1 LTLRTVLEQ
10 AAALNVLHQDCSLHN
25 VTIEDLDGG
34 GSHGLLLD
42 WEFGVEVNEAKKYSV
57 GSTVS

>member
-1 LTLRTVLEQ
+1 VLEQ